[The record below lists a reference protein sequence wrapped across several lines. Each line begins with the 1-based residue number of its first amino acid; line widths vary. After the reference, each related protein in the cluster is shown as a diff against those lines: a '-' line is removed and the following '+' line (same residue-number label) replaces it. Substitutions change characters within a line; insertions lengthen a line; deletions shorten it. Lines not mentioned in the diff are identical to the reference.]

1 MFGGNEMRKLAV
13 LLALCGALVVVP
25 AASGQPITGICSFP
39 ISIETAAAHGD
50 MVHFLPT
57 DQAPFVVAVTGQSFQ
72 TLTNLDNGNS
82 ITVNASGPLL
92 QQPDGSL
99 LFLGQTLFG
108 FNRVIGDI
116 PQGLYL
122 TSGPALVTFN
132 QAGMVADVD
141 LLSGV
146 ISANLCD
153 AIA

>member
-1 MFGGNEMRKLAV
+1 MRKLAV
-13 LLALCGALVVVP
+13 LLALGGALAVAP
-25 AASGQPITGICSFP
+25 AASGQGTTLTGVCSFP
-39 ISIETAAAHGD
+39 ILFETTAAHGD
-50 MVHFLPT
+50 MVHVLPT
-57 DQAPFVVAVTGQSFQ
+57 DQAPFVVAVTGQSFV

-108 FNRVIGDI
+108 LNRVVGDI

-132 QAGMVADVD
+132 PAGTMLADVD

>member
-1 MFGGNEMRKLAV
+1 MRKLAV
-13 LLALCGALVVVP
+13 LIALCGALAFVP

-39 ISIETAAAHGD
+39 ISIETAAGHGD
-50 MVHFLPT
+50 MVHFLPS
-57 DQAPFVVAVTGQSFQ
+57 DQAPFVLAVTGQSFQ
-72 TLTNLDNGNS
+72 TLTNLDNGHS
-82 ITVNASGPLL
+82 ITVNASGPLH

-99 LFLGQTLFG
+99 LFLGRTLFG

-132 QAGMVADVD
+132 QAGTMVANVD

-146 ISANLCD
+146 IGANLCD

>member
-1 MFGGNEMRKLAV
+1 MRRLALLLVLGGALAV
-13 LLALCGALVVVP
+13 AP
-25 AASGQPITGICSFP
+25 TASSQGTTLTGVCSFP
-39 ISIETAAAHGD
+39 ILFETTAAHGD

-57 DQAPFVVAVTGQSFQ
+57 DQAPFVLAVTGQSF
-72 TLTNLDNGNS
+72 TTVTNLDNGKS

-108 FNRVIGDI
+108 LNRTVGDI
-116 PQGLYL
+116 PQGLFL
-122 TSGPALVTFN
+122 TSGPALVTFD
-132 QAGMVADVD
+132 QSGRLADVQ

-146 ISANLCD
+146 ISGNLCD